1 MDEKLKYIA
10 EKNKLTNEKA
20 VYLELKK
27 GPKVFN
33 TADIPTVTE
42 FSKLGEVMQSAL
54 LSIKL
59 TKLNETANNV
69 KTSGNAQILKNEQNR
84 RNARGGSLKKTKKR
98 YKK

>member
-1 MDEKLKYIA
+1 MEEKLTYIA
-10 EKNKLTNEKA
+10 KKNELTHKKA

-27 GPKVFN
+27 GPKVFHKD
-33 TADIPTVTE
+33 DISIVTE

-54 LSIKL
+54 LSIEL
-59 TKLNETANNV
+59 TKLNETPKNV
-69 KTSGNAQILKNEQNR
+69 QDMGNAAILKTQQIT